1 MQNEK
6 RKQGEI
12 EAVNDT
18 EMVRFIKYLHRHSS
32 LVSLL
37 KWGFIIK
44 PGSYSGFVKWFFSI
58 AISSLVGGY

>member
-1 MQNEK
+1 MCPPNWIFTTFKSTAREGNMQNEK

-37 KWGFIIK
+37 KWG
-44 PGSYSGFVKWFFSI
+44 
-58 AISSLVGGY
+58 L